1 MPAPASHAQ
10 EYSRL
15 LQSLHVFIA
24 ALREDQLN
32 QRAALS
38 ILAHLHYL
46 AEAPDVDADL
56 SDCCSALV
64 HEWQW
69 LKEGKPA

>member
-1 MPAPASHAQ
+1 MRTAAIPEQ

-24 ALREDQLN
+24 ALRQEQIN

-38 ILAHLHYL
+38 ILAHLHYF
-46 AEAPDVDADL
+46 AESPDVDAEL
-56 SDCCSALV
+56 HDCCSALV
-64 HEWQW
+64 QEWQW
-69 LKEGKPA
+69 LREPA